1 MLWNAV
7 IFGWASWQYSQVFT
21 RPNPGT
27 RESLTLFLVCERSW
41 TWVWF
46 SLIPSPSMIGDLG
59 MRLGMINNLSTGP
72 LASFPYHRTYCE
84 DTKYFFIQNLSKNLE
99 MGLDKR
105 SASKVSSAFRMLCNK
120 NCGWAWKQG
129 YTISAHHATIIRP
142 LSQAVT
148 WVLHSPEPKA
158 WPKKIWKIS
167 LIGCG
172 TKLMGSAWRFF
183 WSFITH
189 VTYCWC
195 TFPSE
200 HSPKDT
206 PFEDGT
212 FKLTMQFTEEYP
224 NKPPTVRFVS
234 KMFHPNGETCW
245 LPVIRVSFIR
255 LLFLPS
261 SSHTVY
267 ADGSIC
273 LDILQNRWSP
283 TYDVSSILTSIQVR
297 QIQFLPGSLSPM
309 WTNKLMITQKCPI
322 TS

>member
-1 MLWNAV
+1 
-7 IFGWASWQYSQVFT
+7 
-21 RPNPGT
+21 
-27 RESLTLFLVCERSW
+27 
-41 TWVWF
+41 
-46 SLIPSPSMIGDLG
+46 
-59 MRLGMINNLSTGP
+59 
-72 LASFPYHRTYCE
+72 
-84 DTKYFFIQNLSKNLE
+84 

-172 TKLMGSAWRFF
+172 TKLMGSAWQFF

-224 NKPPTVRFVS
+224 NKPPTVRVVS
-234 KMFHPNGETCW
+234 RMFHPNGETCW
-245 LPVIRVSFIR
+245 LPVIRVFYSAPVSTI
-255 LLFLPS
+255 FLPHS
-261 SSHTVY
+261 VCRWKYMSRYITESLESY
-267 ADGSIC
+267 IWC
-273 LDILQNRWSP
+273 LFYINFYTGEANSKYCFFLVVSLPCGP
-283 TYDVSSILTSIQVR
+283 TN
-297 QIQFLPGSLSPM
+297 
-309 WTNKLMITQKCPI
+309 WW
-322 TS
+322 

>member
-59 MRLGMINNLSTGP
+59 TRLGMINNLSTGP

-129 YTISAHHATIIRP
+129 YTISAHRATIIRP

-172 TKLMGSAWRFF
+172 TKLMGSAGLTILLVFHHSCDLLLVYISFWTQSKRYTIWRWHFQVDNAV
-183 WSFITH
+183 H
-189 VTYCWC
+189 RRV
-195 TFPSE
+195 
-200 HSPKDT
+200 PK
-206 PFEDGT
+206 
-212 FKLTMQFTEEYP
+212 Q
-224 NKPPTVRFVS
+224 
-234 KMFHPNGETCW
+234 
-245 LPVIRVSFIR
+245 
-255 LLFLPS
+255 
-261 SSHTVY
+261 
-267 ADGSIC
+267 
-273 LDILQNRWSP
+273 
-283 TYDVSSILTSIQVR
+283 TSYSALCV
-297 QIQFLPGSLSPM
+297 
-309 WTNKLMITQKCPI
+309 
-322 TS
+322 